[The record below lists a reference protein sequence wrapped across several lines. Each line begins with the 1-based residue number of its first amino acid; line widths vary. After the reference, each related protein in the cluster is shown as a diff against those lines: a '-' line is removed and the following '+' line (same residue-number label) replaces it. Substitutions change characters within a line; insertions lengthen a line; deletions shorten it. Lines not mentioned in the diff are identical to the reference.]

1 MLNEFISDGNGHKYD
16 SLIMNTLLIGDTTIM
31 MTFGAMNKHQHLV
44 SGTKVSASLVFKC
57 LIKYKTYGLLT
68 VGVWSLD
75 SQPNRI
81 Y

>member
-1 MLNEFISDGNGHKYD
+1 MLNELISDGNGHKYD
-16 SLIMNTLLIGDTTIM
+16 SLIMITLLIGDTTIM
-31 MTFGAMNKHQHLV
+31 MTFGAMNKHQHLIT
-44 SGTKVSASLVFKC
+44 GTKGSASLILKC

-68 VGVWSLD
+68 VGEWSLD